1 MITVSEGLQ
10 ARAMSRKG
18 TVAVEFPEVNEPE
31 ISIFV
36 CMSTDSQFKNWN
48 RDTVEPETKRGK
60 TIFSVMLKKDIT

>member
-10 ARAMSRKG
+10 ARAISRKV

-60 TIFSVMLKKDIT
+60 TIFSLMLKKDVT